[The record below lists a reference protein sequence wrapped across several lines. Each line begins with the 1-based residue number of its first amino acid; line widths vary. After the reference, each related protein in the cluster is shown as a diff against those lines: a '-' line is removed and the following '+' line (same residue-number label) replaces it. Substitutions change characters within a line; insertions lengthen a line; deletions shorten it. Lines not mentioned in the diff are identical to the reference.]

1 MSEFLYTAYT
11 YRDCDNP
18 ETYSTNDLQK
28 FMDFIKEDFGK
39 FMDFR
44 VIQTDLN
51 DLTHEH
57 IYFRNEAARRL
68 KRYEFGDSTGVGI
81 LNKYAIKI
89 ENLILGDS

>member
-51 DLTHEH
+51 DLTHKHTFAREQ
-57 IYFRNEAARRL
+57 AVRRL
-68 KRYEFGDSTGVGI
+68 ERYAFNENPGLGI
-81 LNKYAIKI
+81 LNKYG
-89 ENLILGDS
+89 LTVVVR